1 MSQLA
6 SKEQLRMSF
15 MRWALVTVPLV
26 LFLGFFMG
34 RISNNGF
41 GNRWFDALQKPDW
54 MPPGWL
60 FPLVW
65 ALTYVMLGIAIAMIL
80 HARGARGR
88 VLAIAL
94 FVGQITLN
102 FAWSPIFFAGHRV
115 TLALWLIV
123 AILLLA
129 IATTFAFAPIR
140 KAAAWLM
147 VPYLAWLSFATLLV
161 WEVNRLNPD
170 AEKLTPQAAGARV
183 EL

>member
-6 SKEQLRMSF
+6 SREQLRMSF
-15 MRWALVTVPLV
+15 MRWALVTIPSI

-34 RISNNGF
+34 RISNSGF

-54 MPPGWL
+54 FPPGWV

-65 ALTYVMLGIAIAMIL
+65 TPLYVMLGVAIAMIL

-88 VLAIAL
+88 LQAIVL
-94 FVGQITLN
+94 FVVQLLLN
-102 FAWSPIFFAGHRV
+102 FAWSPTFFAAHQV
-115 TLALWLIV
+115 TLALWLIA
-123 AILLLA
+123 AILILA

-147 VPYLAWLSFATLLV
+147 VPYMAWLSLATLLA
-161 WEVNRLNPD
+161 WDMNRLNPD
-170 AEKLTPQAAGARV
+170 AETLMPQPARTHIA
-183 EL
+183 L